1 MKPKAKELRK
11 MYSYMN
17 PVSRVY
23 QTNPYMNQNARQ
35 HSQEAQ
41 PKAEKPQENVLH
53 QGYLYVAVGLSTFS
67 VLG

>member
-1 MKPKAKELRK
+1 

-53 QGYLYVAVGLSTFS
+53 QG
-67 VLG
+67 

>member
-1 MKPKAKELRK
+1 

-53 QGYLYVAVGLSTFS
+53 QDALRHIIIQQLLLVFMEKIKRI
-67 VLG
+67 